1 MSHQHHKLAVKNM
14 PVRRLNTDER
24 MKRTYLN
31 LNLQAAQEDKQIS
44 RKHDIQRMRSIRHL
58 KKHQPDSWL
67 LQKMKD
73 PKNGKTFYRRCSV
86 AAETI
91 QMRWKAQKLGREA
104 REKFQNMVK
113 HKDALFDMIVY
124 LVFYVL
130 IITFAC
136 VRTPEFEIVDMK
148 HLMRDLIVEEEFL
161 VEDTHIYKS
170 MPDVATEEELWQFLQ
185 GPFVGNLFP
194 EDCYSK
200 TSAENDAC
208 YGKAYRSN
216 YLIGGVRL
224 RQLRVS
230 QESLQNEASACS
242 HLKFTDKNNKPPAC
256 FENYGK
262 WYDRVTNY
270 FITDNIFDQE
280 KLANKPRTR
289 DIDTRNNSDITRYNM
304 SSCFQYSH
312 EENGIGNNYLSHD
325 ERTQYPSG
333 IGYFCDF
340 LYSDG
345 ANAKIKMKALEASE
359 WFDDSTRILFVEF
372 AVYNPSTNTIM
383 TVRLMFEFL
392 NTGGIVP
399 TFHLDSCN
407 FLHGEPIGSKVSK
420 IMLEAAITI
429 MCLGYAYIEVTEWYD
444 LGSKA
449 YFASVWNYL
458 DLLNYFMLLST
469 QGYTIYLWI
478 LESKSIGDNEKLD
491 IFTYIPLQEYVY
503 ISNLGNWIYSAV
515 IVICT
520 FKVFKYLQISPN
532 LSMLIETLN
541 EAVDTLCY
549 FMIIIMVL
557 TSGYSV
563 AFVSTFAAHSDKFRS
578 VRNAFGTLL
587 YTMLGDFPE
596 MDDIM
601 KGNRVVGPM
610 LFYSYLFIVGII
622 AFSMFL
628 TIVSEEYLTVKERI
642 KQKKENQEQDM
653 IVDRLK
659 YLIGKY
665 KHRLLHFIGKASP
678 KVKRRLSNILGLDR
692 KRLEKLKE
700 KEKRDMVRKRSSQK
714 LLKHN
719 SDDETKSQT
728 NKYSVLPTD
737 KLKDTFNSIKE
748 GNEKRDK
755 LADEINGRIELPPLS
770 NIQTS
775 PTVKRLTTVIDENEA
790 LSSKLKLM
798 IEAAESQMD
807 RIRIER
813 ETMYLDIWDNIK
825 NGIALPEN
833 SDIKDRYEYEDPHVL
848 VTDSLELI
856 EERVTNVIRNSRA
869 KLIELSQKEQKS
881 SLEMFKLMKATLSN
895 GTSSIGEGDN
905 LLLSIK
911 RGESPLQSVDE
922 EDDDIDTSHVID
934 DLDKEL
940 ELGIFNNKKRRNNIV

>member
-1 MSHQHHKLAVKNM
+1 
-14 PVRRLNTDER
+14 
-24 MKRTYLN
+24 
-31 LNLQAAQEDKQIS
+31 
-44 RKHDIQRMRSIRHL
+44 
-58 KKHQPDSWL
+58 
-67 LQKMKD
+67 
-73 PKNGKTFYRRCSV
+73 
-86 AAETI
+86 
-91 QMRWKAQKLGREA
+91 
-104 REKFQNMVK
+104 
-113 HKDALFDMIVY
+113 
-124 LVFYVL
+124 
-130 IITFAC
+130 
-136 VRTPEFEIVDMK
+136 
-148 HLMRDLIVEEEFL
+148 
-161 VEDTHIYKS
+161 
-170 MPDVATEEELWQFLQ
+170 
-185 GPFVGNLFP
+185 
-194 EDCYSK
+194 
-200 TSAENDAC
+200 
-208 YGKAYRSN
+208 
-216 YLIGGVRL
+216 
-224 RQLRVS
+224 
-230 QESLQNEASACS
+230 
-242 HLKFTDKNNKPPAC
+242 
-256 FENYGK
+256 
-262 WYDRVTNY
+262 
-270 FITDNIFDQE
+270 
-280 KLANKPRTR
+280 
-289 DIDTRNNSDITRYNM
+289 M

-312 EENGIGNNYLSHD
+312 EEKGIGNSYWSHD

-340 LYSDG
+340 LYNDG
-345 ANAKIKMKALEASE
+345 ANAKNKMKALEASE

-407 FLHGEPIGSKVSK
+407 FLHGEPIGSKALK
-420 IMLEAAITI
+420 WMLEVAITI
-429 MCLGYAYIEVTEWYD
+429 MCLGYTYIEITEWYD

-478 LESKSIGDNEKLD
+478 LESKSIGDNETLN

-557 TSGYSV
+557 TGGYSV
-563 AFVSTFAAHSDKFRS
+563 AFVSTFAAHSDKFRNFW
-578 VRNAFGTLL
+578 NAFGTLL

-700 KEKRDMVRKRSSQK
+700 KEKRDMVRKRS
-714 LLKHN
+714 
-719 SDDETKSQT
+719 
-728 NKYSVLPTD
+728 
-737 KLKDTFNSIKE
+737 
-748 GNEKRDK
+748 
-755 LADEINGRIELPPLS
+755 
-770 NIQTS
+770 
-775 PTVKRLTTVIDENEA
+775 
-790 LSSKLKLM
+790 
-798 IEAAESQMD
+798 
-807 RIRIER
+807 
-813 ETMYLDIWDNIK
+813 
-825 NGIALPEN
+825 
-833 SDIKDRYEYEDPHVL
+833 
-848 VTDSLELI
+848 
-856 EERVTNVIRNSRA
+856 
-869 KLIELSQKEQKS
+869 
-881 SLEMFKLMKATLSN
+881 
-895 GTSSIGEGDN
+895 
-905 LLLSIK
+905 
-911 RGESPLQSVDE
+911 
-922 EDDDIDTSHVID
+922 
-934 DLDKEL
+934 
-940 ELGIFNNKKRRNNIV
+940 